1 MATVPANPA
10 EVRKVLVQQNYESI
24 AWKWM
29 RYSGFLLIPLAWIH
43 ILLQDAIIGV
53 HQIDVSYVASRWAN
67 LGWRAYDVALLA
79 FAFAHGVNGF
89 RQVAFDYV
97 HSERSRRVLNWVLLL
112 GWFVISAIGAYALI
126 AGVKGSS

>member
-10 EVRKVLVQQNYESI
+10 EARKVVVKQNYEST

-43 ILLQDAIIGV
+43 ILLQDAIVGV
-53 HQIDVSYVASRWAN
+53 HAIDVSYVAARWAN
-67 LGWRAYDVALLA
+67 IGWRAYDVALLA

-89 RQVAFDYV
+89 RQVAFDFV
-97 HSERSRRVLNWVLLL
+97 HSDRSRRILSWVLLV

-126 AGVKGSS
+126 AGVKAS

>member
-10 EVRKVLVQQNYESI
+10 EVRKVVVRQNYESI

-43 ILLQDAIIGV
+43 ILLQDAVVGV
-53 HQIDVSYVASRWAN
+53 HAIDVSYVAARWAN
-67 LGWRAYDVALLA
+67 VGWRAYDAALLA

-89 RQVAFDYV
+89 RQVAYDYV
-97 HSERSRRVLNWVLLL
+97 HTERARRILSWVLLV
-112 GWFVISAIGAYALI
+112 GWFVISAIGAFALI
-126 AGVKGSS
+126 AGVKGS